1 VDRPLRPVALLE
13 GAAVRGPEEA
23 RGAAELAALLGAP
36 AVGEPAAGREAGWEE
51 DLRDGRG
58 PLREAAA
65 LVDEALAAGERPLL
79 LAPDCAVA
87 LATVPALLRV
97 HPGAWVLW
105 LDAHGDANT
114 PATTESGYLGGMAL
128 SGALGWWDAGVGD
141 GPALD
146 PARVVLGGVRDLDAP
161 EADLLAGVGRLEE
174 GASVP
179 DGAPVLLHVDLDVL
193 DPALLA
199 VRFPAP
205 GGWSFERLREVLAD
219 VAARCDVVGAEVTS
233 HAPGRATAVREALAP
248 LLDR

>member
-36 AVGEPAAGREAGWEE
+36 AVGEPSTGREARWEV
-51 DLRDGRG
+51 DLREGRG
-58 PLREAAA
+58 ALREAAA

-87 LATVPALLRV
+87 LTTVPALLRV
-97 HPGAWVLW
+97 HPEARVLW

-174 GASVP
+174 GAAVP
-179 DGAPVLLHVDLDVL
+179 DGAAVLVHLDLDVL
-193 DPALLA
+193 DPAVQA
-199 VRFPAP
+199 ARFPAP
-205 GGWSFERLREVLAD
+205 GGWSLERLRAVLAD
-219 VAARCDVVGAEVTS
+219 VAERCAVVGVEVTS
-233 HAPGRATAVREALAP
+233 HAPGRAAAVRGALAP
-248 LLDR
+248 LLG